1 MDTHNH
7 TREKQNK
14 KGRMD
19 VATVRRIGV
28 CEINSGRVLVTF
40 LPLILYWKRVSLS
53 RYNKYLEMLVVR
65 LQEFAVSICFRYLE
79 EVH

>member
-1 MDTHNH
+1 MFEGNMHGS
-7 TREKQNK
+7 TRFHWSLDGHSQSYKREAKQ

-40 LPLILYWKRVSLS
+40 LPRILY
-53 RYNKYLEMLVVR
+53 
-65 LQEFAVSICFRYLE
+65 
-79 EVH
+79 